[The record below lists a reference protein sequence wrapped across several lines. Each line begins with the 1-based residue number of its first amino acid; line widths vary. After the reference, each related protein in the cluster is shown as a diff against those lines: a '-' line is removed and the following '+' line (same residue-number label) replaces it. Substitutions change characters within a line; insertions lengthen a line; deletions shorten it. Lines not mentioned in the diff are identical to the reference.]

1 MSLTVGLD
9 SGTIPAAVSA
19 DHAHPPATRA
29 RVLTP
34 QVADLLSRL
43 AIGSLFS
50 ILAIRIGANF
60 LQTGRFTGLLLL
72 ISELLVVVL
81 KVFRRP
87 AKTVDRSMRARGF
100 TAFSILGPPLLQPIT
115 GVGLL
120 PDLITAPVS
129 ALGLLVVIAGKMALG
144 RSFGLMPA
152 HRGIVCSGAYRF
164 VRHPIYFGYLVTHLA
179 FLVAHPTFWNITIRA
194 VADTALLVRAAIEE
208 RTLAKDPEYAAYQ
221 TRVRWR
227 VVPGLY

>member
-1 MSLTVGLD
+1 MSVTAGLD
-9 SGTIPAAVSA
+9 SDTVRAAASA
-19 DHAHPPATRA
+19 SSPDASPRI
-29 RVLTP
+29 
-34 QVADLLSRL
+34 ADILSRV
-43 AIGSLFS
+43 AIGSLFT

-81 KVFRRP
+81 TVFRRP
-87 AKTVDRSMRARGF
+87 ALIVDRSVRARGF
-100 TAFSILGPPLLQPIT
+100 TVFSILGPPLLQPIT
-115 GVGLL
+115 GTGLL
-120 PDLITAPVS
+120 PDAITAPAS
-129 ALGLLVVIAGKMALG
+129 AFGLLIVIAGKMALG

-164 VRHPIYFGYLVTHLA
+164 VRHPIYFGYVVTHIA
-179 FLVAHPTFWNITIRA
+179 FLCAHPTVWNVTIMA
-194 VADTALLVRAAIEE
+194 AADIALLVRASYEE
-208 RTLAKDPEYAAYQ
+208 RTLSRDPEYAAYQ